1 MWKVERYIK
10 FWGGVGWGRAVGV
23 VQARRQDFLRGGD
36 IQRVDRPN
44 DVRGA
49 SLWGR
54 GGGGGVGGVWGELVY
69 LRLHFEHFEILDI
82 SQSFNLQM

>member
-10 FWGGVGWGRAVGV
+10 FGGVGWGRAV
-23 VQARRQDFLRGGD
+23 ARRQVFLRGGD

-49 SLWGR
+49 KKEG
-54 GGGGGVGGVWGELVY
+54 
-69 LRLHFEHFEILDI
+69 D
-82 SQSFNLQM
+82 

>member
-1 MWKVERYIK
+1 M
-10 FWGGVGWGRAVGV
+10 GWGRAVGV

-36 IQRVDRPN
+36 IQRVDGPN

-54 GGGGGVGGVWGELVY
+54 GGGGSV
-69 LRLHFEHFEILDI
+69 
-82 SQSFNLQM
+82 

>member
-1 MWKVERYIK
+1 M
-10 FWGGVGWGRAVGV
+10 GWGRAVGV

-36 IQRVDRPN
+36 IQRVDRSN

-54 GGGGGVGGVWGELVY
+54 GWGGGGGCVRG
-69 LRLHFEHFEILDI
+69 I
-82 SQSFNLQM
+82 SLPETAFRAF